1 MHTESVNIVTYKTVK
16 EKFLIIRAQEFN
28 EENAT
33 DKMQV
38 ADLSENELKILYLK
52 RKVLTMFGT

>member
-1 MHTESVNIVTYKTVK
+1 MTYETVK
-16 EKFLIIRAQEFN
+16 EKFLTIRAQEFN

-38 ADLSENELKILYLK
+38 ADLSENELKILYIK
-52 RKVLTMFGT
+52 RNVLTMFGT